1 MAKSTIKTT
10 AKIADTVRPT
20 IAGAKERPGWHFLRT
35 VAGRITTP
43 LLPDDY
49 LKLANP
55 LWSARELRGR
65 ILEVRR
71 ETVDSATLVIKPGWG
86 FSFDYQA
93 GQYIGIGLL
102 VDGRWRWRSYSL
114 TSVPGKRTAPG
125 RGARTIT
132 ITVKAMPEGFLS
144 THLVGG
150 VEAGTIVR
158 LAAPQ
163 GNFGLP
169 DPAPAKVLFLT
180 AGSGITPV
188 MSMLRTLVR
197 RGQLGD
203 VTHVHSAPTEDEVL
217 FRAELAKLADQHEG
231 YRLLLRATRTEGRL
245 DLARLDEAAPDW
257 RERQTWACGPEAMLE
272 AAERTWKAAGI
283 PEQLHL
289 ERFAAVRTAVHGS
302 GGTVE
307 FARAGKAVTVDAATS
322 LMDAG
327 EAAGVQM
334 PFGCRMGICQSCVVG
349 LLDGHVRDL
358 RTGVEHEPGSPVP
371 HGPERGIDSLLVAAA
386 RQVAHGAGQ
395 EGHALIVVSS
405 HRVAGLHPGQ
415 LHADGFRA
423 ALGFHTTLGKLEAG
437 TVIGHGHGARGHGAV
452 RHHHGECAVLGHR
465 CDTRAGLVIAEHD
478 GGGRQHL
485 HHRLVAARH
494 VIGKGRTG
502 KHEHSCKGS
511 KNHRLHE
518 ALHLVW
524 GKSSDPQ
531 AAGAGPPCRPAS

>member
-1 MAKSTIKTT
+1 MGKSTVKTT
-10 AKIADTVRPT
+10 ARVVDTVRPT
-20 IAGAKERPGWHFLRT
+20 VAGTAQRPGWHLLRT
-35 VAGRITTP
+35 VAARITTP

-65 ILEVRR
+65 VVEVRR
-71 ETVDSATLVIKPGWG
+71 ETVDTATLVIKPGWG

-114 TSVPGKRTAPG
+114 TSPATDRWERGPG
-125 RGARTIT
+125 RRTIA

-150 VEAGTIVR
+150 VEPGTIVR

-163 GNFGLP
+163 GNFVMP
-169 DPAPAKVLFLT
+169 NPAPASVLFLT

-203 VTHVHSAPTEDEVL
+203 ITHIHSAPTAADVL
-217 FRAELAKLADQHEG
+217 FADELAELAAQHPG
-231 YRLLLRATRTEGRL
+231 YRLQLRATRAEGRL
-245 DLARLDEAAPDW
+245 DLDRLGEVVPDW
-257 RERQTWACGPEAMLE
+257 QTRQTWACGPEAMLA
-272 AAERTWKAAGI
+272 AAERTWAAAGI
-283 PEQLHL
+283 SEQLFL
-289 ERFAAVRTAVHGS
+289 ERFAATRVPVHGG

-307 FARAGKAVTVDAATS
+307 FARAGKTATVDAATS

-358 RTGVEHEPGSPVP
+358 RTGAEHEPGSRV
-371 HGPERGIDSLLVAAA
+371 
-386 RQVAHGAGQ
+386 QTC
-395 EGHALIVVSS
+395 VSAPS
-405 HRVAGLHPGQ
+405 G
-415 LHADGFRA
+415 D
-423 ALGFHTTLGKLEAG
+423 
-437 TVIGHGHGARGHGAV
+437 
-452 RHHHGECAVLGHR
+452 CVL
-465 CDTRAGLVIAEHD
+465 DV
-478 GGGRQHL
+478 
-485 HHRLVAARH
+485 
-494 VIGKGRTG
+494 
-502 KHEHSCKGS
+502 
-511 KNHRLHE
+511 
-518 ALHLVW
+518 
-524 GKSSDPQ
+524 
-531 AAGAGPPCRPAS
+531 